1 VRATD
6 TERAMPPANV
16 EIGRRILDAYNRR
29 DKATYIAL
37 CDPEMEWVPPAEWPE
52 AASIRGPEA
61 IWQFI
66 VEVDEPWERGV
77 YELVEIIDGTNDRIV
92 AHLRR
97 TVRGKASGVDAEFEY
112 WNVATFRRGKQVRA
126 EWFTGRAEALAA
138 AGL

>member
-1 VRATD
+1 
-6 TERAMPPANV
+6 MPPENV

-29 DKATYIAL
+29 DKAAYVAL
-37 CDPEMEWVPPAEWPE
+37 CDPEMEWIPPAEWPE
-52 AASIRGPEA
+52 AAPVRGPEA

-66 VEVDEPWERGV
+66 VELDDPWEEGV

-112 WNVATFRRGKQVRA
+112 WNVATFRNGKQVRA
-126 EWFTGRAEALAA
+126 EWFTGRTEALAA